1 MIAARPGESEPLE
14 AGVSVV
20 IPCYNCEKTIVQL
33 VERLARVLPTCSER
47 YEAILVNDQSPDGSW
62 KAIEQLSRRFPF
74 IVAVDLT
81 RNYGQHNATLCGVRL
96 ARFDV
101 TLTLDDDLQHP
112 PEEIPKVLD
121 RLAEGYG
128 LVYGVPQKKTQ
139 NFLRSGLSWLIR
151 FAIALASRQTTVQDL
166 SAFRA
171 FRTKVRHAF
180 ADYRSPQ
187 VILDILIA
195 WGTTRI
201 ETVTVEHHERTI
213 GSSNYR
219 FRDLV
224 RVALLMWTG
233 YTTVPLRLAS
243 VIGFSFVAFG
253 VGVLVYIVWLY
264 FAYGT
269 VAGFPFL
276 ASTIAIFGG
285 VQLFTLGIMG
295 EYLARI
301 FNRSL
306 DQPAYVVDR
315 VVTAN
320 SGEDQRE
327 INSR

>member
-1 MIAARPGESEPLE
+1 MQKVFIIHRLNQSI
-14 AGVSVV
+14 SVV
-20 IPCYNCEKTIVQL
+20 IPVFRAGATLRELTKRINSVLVATKLKFEIVFVEDCGGDDSWPVICE
-33 VERLARVLPTCSER
+33 LACLHPNITG
-47 YEAILVNDQSPDGSW
+47 I
-62 KAIEQLSRRFPF
+62 KLS
-74 IVAVDLT
+74 
-81 RNYGQHNATLCGVRL
+81 RNYGQHNATLCGVRQ

-121 RLAEGYG
+121 KLAEGHG

-151 FAIALASRQTTVQDL
+151 FAIALASRQKTVQDL

-171 FRTKVRHAF
+171 FRTKVRNAF
-180 ADYRSPQ
+180 AEYRSPQ

-213 GSSNYR
+213 GTSNYR

-224 RVALLMWTG
+224 RVAVLMWTG

-320 SGEDQRE
+320 SREDQRE
-327 INSR
+327 INS